1 MAVQTSALNAQ
12 RHVNSNSASNSNTNS
27 DVGIML
33 QDCSESL
40 NRVLVIKYYSAY
52 NWSLRRFD
60 NRAVCVCEL

>member
-52 NWSLRRFD
+52 N
-60 NRAVCVCEL
+60 